1 MGNSKFDFTKI
12 AVVVMAAIL
21 VYQNF
26 VAPRLN
32 PAAPQVAPA
41 PAGPNLLA
49 VFAANSNRG
58 EATAHAR
65 AFGGICRTLAE
76 IIEKDP
82 AHRIKTGRTI
92 EELRNA
98 TREFRLVAMT
108 DSQLAGAT
116 FSSKYPQ
123 LGPAVGAYLDVH
135 AGVSPKELDPA
146 TRAKWVA
153 AFRTLAASSDHA
165 ADNL

>member
-1 MGNSKFDFTKI
+1 MGKLDFWKI
-12 AVVVMAAIL
+12 AVVALAAF
-21 VYQNF
+21 VGYQNF
-26 VAPRLN
+26 VAPRLS
-32 PAAPQVAPA
+32 PAAPQVTPA

-58 EATAHAR
+58 EAGAHAR

-82 AHRIKTGRTI
+82 SSRIKTGRTI

-108 DSQLAGAT
+108 DAPLAGAT
-116 FSSKYPQ
+116 FSSTYPQ
-123 LGPAVGAYLDVH
+123 LGPAVGSYLDSA
-135 AGVSPKELDPA
+135 AGVSPKELDSA
-146 TRAKWVA
+146 TRARWVA